1 MSLQGHLERSWT
13 EDIIDVSQEFTNRL
27 RDRAKDG
34 QEANMAE
41 YLVEATL
48 DLILRVTIGSYDK
61 QLSNQLLSVLNG
73 QLEHA
78 SKTGVIN
85 ALFSALTPFNRIG
98 ERRRAK

>member
-1 MSLQGHLERSWT
+1 
-13 EDIIDVSQEFTNRL
+13 
-27 RDRAKDG
+27 
-34 QEANMAE
+34 MAE

-61 QLSNQLLSVLNG
+61 ELSNELLIVLNG

-85 ALFSALTPFNRIG
+85 ALFSALTPFSRIG
-98 ERRRAK
+98 ERKRAK